1 MWLGT
6 IPDPSVVVCATPQR
20 ATAIC
25 DITSNSCLMREGKC
39 LKKKT
44 AF

>member
-25 DITSNSCLMREGKC
+25 DITSNSGGKC
-39 LKKKT
+39 LNFQKKT